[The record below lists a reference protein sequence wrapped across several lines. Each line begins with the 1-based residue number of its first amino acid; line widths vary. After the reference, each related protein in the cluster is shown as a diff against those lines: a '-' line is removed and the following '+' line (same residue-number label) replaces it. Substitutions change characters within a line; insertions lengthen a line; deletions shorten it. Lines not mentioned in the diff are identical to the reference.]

1 MFYTERFERLL
12 QEQCILDSLNSKSIL
27 QEPYCS
33 VFASGSEEVRN
44 YLEETYNT
52 DHSDELNTD
61 SRAITETQYIN
72 ESNSEEEYEI
82 FKSGPF
88 TETQCNEKSNSSTDN
103 LFYSSLLDLRKET
116 VQIMINM
123 ARSRREGLRNR
134 FS

>member
-12 QEQCILDSLNSKSIL
+12 QEQYISESVNNKSIL
-27 QEPYCS
+27 QEPYGS

-44 YLEETYNT
+44 YLEETYNI
-52 DHSDELNTD
+52 DHSDALNTD
-61 SRAITETQYIN
+61 SGAIIEMQCIN
-72 ESNSEEEYEI
+72 ESNPEEEYEI

-88 TETQCNEKSNSSTDN
+88 TETQCNEKSNSSTDD

-116 VQIMINM
+116 VQNMINM